1 MSTYIQPVLSN
12 EGRLGHLTL
21 EQNLKLQEFWV
32 RLYDIFDGK
41 VDFDQTAP
49 PSFKGQHRDADVSS
63 LYSPAPISSSNSS
76 STTAAVQAPVTQNAG
91 WFGGFGPSAA
101 AGFVDAV
108 SNGSDTAM
116 ASEQDVAPRF
126 TGKQLHRIFWKIT
139 MMDHPDLVV
148 LKYIRARKWVID
160 DALKMVLN
168 ALKWRVVEQ
177 LDELVELSDTE
188 LDTKYPKFIEQLR
201 SGKGYLRG
209 ADPLG
214 RPMSIINTRLHH
226 KGDQPP
232 ETIHRYTLYTMEC
245 GRTVLGPGAESVI
258 VLFDLSDFGLDNMDW
273 GFIRLFVQCFE
284 AYYPETLGVCIIH
297 KAPYVF
303 WGIWK
308 LIQPLLDPV
317 VTAKFVFTR
326 SNADLHKVIPRE
338 RLPIVPY
345 DGLDDW
351 KYEYIPAQEGE
362 NDCRNDVVQRD
373 ALVNERH
380 ELERS
385 FEEVSKQ
392 WIQKMDGSHS
402 AERDQIA
409 VQLKEQYARLWPYV
423 RAVNMYQRWG
433 AALPEGVNWEY
444 NVVQD
449 MELD

>member
-1 MSTYIQPVLSN
+1 MSTYIRPVLPT
-12 EGRLGHLTL
+12 EGRLGHLTP
-21 EQNLKLQEFWV
+21 EQHLKLQEFWV
-32 RLYDIFDGK
+32 RLYEIFDGQ
-41 VDFDQTAP
+41 VEFDQSAP
-49 PSFKGQHRDADVSS
+49 PSFKGQGRDAEVSS
-63 LYSPAPISSSNSS
+63 LLSPPSATSSSSSS
-76 STTAAVQAPVTQNAG
+76 STGVTAAVAAPPAGAQSGG
-91 WFGGFGPSAA
+91 WFGFGGGSVGSTAA
-101 AGFVDAV
+101 
-108 SNGSDTAM
+108 
-116 ASEQDVAPRF
+116 VANNTPRF

-160 DALKMVLN
+160 DAIKMVLN

-177 LDELVELSDTE
+177 LDELVELSDVE
-188 LDTKYPKFIEQLR
+188 LDAKYPKFIEQLK

-214 RPMSIINTRLHH
+214 RPISFINTRLHH

-232 ETIHRYTLYTMEC
+232 ETIHRYTLFTMEC
-245 GRTVLGPGAESVI
+245 GRTCLPAGAETVI

-284 AYYPETLGVCIIH
+284 AYYPETLGVCVIH

-326 SNADLHKVIPRE
+326 NNADLHKVIPRE
-338 RLPIVPY
+338 RLPIHPY

-351 KYEYIPAQEGE
+351 KYEYIPGTPGE
-362 NDCRNDVVQRD
+362 NDCRNDHVKRD
-373 ALVNERH
+373 ELLDERYA
-380 ELERS
+380 LERR
-385 FEEVSKQ
+385 FEQASKE
-392 WIQKMDGSHS
+392 WIQKMNGSHS
-402 AERDQIA
+402 VERDEIA
-409 VQLKEQYARLWPYV
+409 AELKEQYSRLWPYV
-423 RAVNMYQRWG
+423 RAVNLYQRWG
-433 AALPEGVNWEY
+433 AALPTGVNWTY
-444 NVVQD
+444 NVVED